1 MSDQLFIKKGRRY
14 VPYGNAGSWYDDRDV
29 MKIGEFRLTY
39 CADEGHYRARYD
51 VTPDTAAFV
60 AAAMIAQHE
69 MEKAITETIIAK
81 PSLEGQPYTDEQ
93 KQIVEKFRHDMAAT
107 GALVPHYWL
116 HRSAAEVAK
125 AGVDA
130 VVQFENTQQ

>member
-14 VPYGNAGSWYDDRDV
+14 VSYGNAGSWCDDRDV

-51 VTPDTAAFV
+51 VTPDTAAFI

-69 MEKAITETIIAK
+69 MEKAITETVIAK

-93 KQIVEKFRHDMAAT
+93 KRIVEKFRHDMAAT
-107 GALVPHYWL
+107 GALVPYYWL

-130 VVQFENTQQ
+130 VVQFATEQQ